1 MSGARDATSWAAAGE
16 GAASLACSGSS
27 IASACCVPCS
37 SWKARAERA
46 IAACHAKACA
56 RRGWREIDGEG
67 EGWGRAEGRR
77 AEGRRAE
84 GRRAEGRRAGA
95 ARAQRARACGVRAAC
110 VRRACGV
117 PARGWALTFRRG
129 HARR

>member
-1 MSGARDATSWAAAGE
+1 MSGARDATSCAAAGE

-56 RRGWREIDGEG
+56 RRGGREIDGEG
-67 EGWGRAEGRR
+67 EGWGGAEGRR
-77 AEGRRAE
+77 AEGRILGAE
-84 GRRAEGRRAGA
+84 
-95 ARAQRARACGVRAAC
+95 RAQSGRSARVRAAC

-117 PARGWALTFRRG
+117 RAACLPEGGR
-129 HARR
+129 